1 MTYITLG
8 KQESAVVLPKGI
20 KSGLSHLT
28 LLRRKVLLFHN
39 KDSRTKVVNK
49 TGSKIVMRT
58 KYRDVWEGP
67 SINLGPGE
75 STMMVGS
82 KLMDPNQ
89 RLAVLLSEQ
98 DESCLNERRARLLI
112 IPSHIIASNREIQ
125 IVRSSSKRYGA
136 VPSGSKFVT
145 A

>member
-1 MTYITLG
+1 MTYITLD
-8 KQESAVVLPKGI
+8 KQEPAVVLPKGI

-28 LLRRKVLLFHN
+28 LLRRKVLFHN
-39 KDSRTKVVNK
+39 KDRRTKVVNK
-49 TGSKIVMRT
+49 TGCKILMCT

-67 SINLGPGE
+67 SISLGPGE
-75 STMMVGS
+75 SMMVGS
-82 KLMDPNQ
+82 KLVDPNQ

-98 DESCLNERRARLLI
+98 NGCLINARRARLL

-125 IVRSSSKRYGA
+125 IVRSSSQRYGV
-136 VPSGSKFVT
+136 VPSGSGFVT